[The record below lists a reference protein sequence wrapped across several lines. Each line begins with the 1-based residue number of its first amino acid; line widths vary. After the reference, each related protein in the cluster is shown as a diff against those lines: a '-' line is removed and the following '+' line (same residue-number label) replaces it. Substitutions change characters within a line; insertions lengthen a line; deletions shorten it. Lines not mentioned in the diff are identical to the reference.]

1 MARAPLELGTW
12 GRVWV
17 SPVGPA
23 RKGKATSYRA
33 RAMYRDFDGVTR
45 EVVAKARTRS
55 AAEAS
60 LLTKLRQRAAARHG
74 GSLKSTDRFSVA
86 AELWFDQINEMV
98 EDGRR
103 SPGTR
108 ETYRRKLDSHVLPA
122 LADVRLAEISTPL
135 VDSVIQS
142 VKKRVG
148 PPTAKLTRTVI
159 SGVLSLAVRN
169 GAISANPVRDVGSI
183 PARPKRRPRALDEEE
198 RTAWFAMLAA
208 DPRAVAADL
217 PDLTAFL
224 LATGVRIGE
233 ALGLL
238 WAEVDLGVGE
248 VEITHQV
255 TRIKGEGLVRIGTKS
270 VAGERVLKVPSSCLA
285 MLERRWAE
293 GVRPDEPVFCD
304 ALGNFRDPNN
314 VRRDLR
320 QARSPFGS
328 RARGQL
334 GVALA
339 QARRSTRRS
348 RSDVAEALAWPK
360 TRIELIESGRVRLDD
375 DQVLTLIDLY
385 KLRGSSRAEI
395 VTLAQEA
402 AEPSEADALAWITSH
417 SFRKTTATILD
428 DAGQSARQ
436 IADQLGHA
444 RPSLT
449 QDVYMGRRSKNPAAA
464 AALDAAIENDVRDSK
479 SDHFPDQS
487 RDPRVAPE
495 TDTSPDLQ

>member
-17 SPVGPA
+17 GPEGTL
-23 RKGKATSYRA
+23 RKGKPASYRA

-45 EVVAKARTRS
+45 EVVAKGRTRS
-55 AAEAS
+55 AAEAR
-60 LLTKLRQRAAARHG
+60 LLSKLRERAAARHG

-86 AELWFDQINEMV
+86 ADLWFNQINEMV

-108 ETYRRKLDSHVLPA
+108 DAYRRKLDGHVLPA

-135 VDSVIQS
+135 VDNVIQS

-148 PPTAKLTRTVI
+148 PPTAKSARTVI
-159 SGVLSLAVRN
+159 SGVLSLAVRH
-169 GAISANPVRDVGSI
+169 GAISTNPVRDVGSI
-183 PARPKRRPRALDEEE
+183 PARPKRRPRALDEDE
-198 RTAWFAMLAA
+198 RTAWFALLAA

-238 WAEVDLGVGE
+238 WAEVNLQVGE

-270 VAGERVLKVPSSCLA
+270 AAGERVLRLPSTSLA
-285 MLERRWAE
+285 MLERRSAR

-320 QARSPFGS
+320 RARSPFGS

-339 QARRSTRRS
+339 HARRSARRS
-348 RSDVAEALAWPK
+348 RSEVAEALAWPK

-375 DQVLTLIDLY
+375 DEVLALIDLY
-385 KLRGSSRAEI
+385 KLRGSGRAEI
-395 VTLAQEA
+395 VALAQEA

-449 QDVYMGRRSKNPAAA
+449 QDVYMGRRAKNPGAA
-464 AALDAAIENDVRDSK
+464 AALDAAMNDATRPPK
-479 SDHFPDQS
+479 SDRFSDKS
-487 RDPRVAPE
+487 RARRVDPNV
-495 TDTSPDLQ
+495 